1 MCASTINLVVYTSL
15 GVVVVVVMQPLAA
28 QPAPPLETWC
38 IYVQRQFNTLIVLVA
53 KAGLHDNHSLLTQLV
68 YTLYILPWAGKI
80 GTVVIVTKK
89 ANGGK

>member
-1 MCASTINLVVYTSL
+1 MINLVVCIYIH

-53 KAGLHDNHSLLTQLV
+53 KAGLQDNHSLLTQLV
-68 YTLYILPWAGKI
+68 RLTFYHWQ
-80 GTVVIVTKK
+80 KK
-89 ANGGK
+89 